1 MRVTNQLIINTVLT
15 NLDNS
20 RERLRDLQT
29 QAATGMQIQRPS
41 ADPIGAMRV
50 LKLNLL
56 LRDQR
61 QFRDNIKNGMSWLTM
76 TEKVLDEASS
86 VIGKVKTTTV
96 SGSSDSL
103 GPSERKAL
111 AVQVDSMLEHL
122 IALGNSRL
130 EGKYIFAGTHT
141 LTAPYSASNA
151 VQDER
156 FTARIGEAVRLA
168 HADLSTGT
176 ATVTTEDGATTF
188 VEGVD
193 YTLDYTQG
201 TITALADG
209 GMANATTYVVNYE
222 TRTTNAVSLGVSST
236 TGNIDREIGERTLM
250 PVNISGETVFN
261 GTTNAFEVLVRLKDS
276 LLRNDGD
283 GVRGVMDDL
292 DAVLDQI
299 ISVSGVVGA
308 RVHRLQL
315 SEQRIQSEILHTQE
329 LLSAVQEIDLAETVS
344 RLKAEELT
352 YQTALS
358 VGGRIVLPT
367 LLDFVK

>member
-15 NLDNS
+15 NLDRG

-29 QAATGMQIQRPS
+29 KAATGMQIQRPS
-41 ADPIGAMRV
+41 DDPIGSMRV

-61 QFRDNIKNGMSWLTM
+61 QFSDNIENGSSWLTM
-76 TEKVLDEASS
+76 TEKVLNEAST
-86 VIGKVKTTTV
+86 VIGEVKTTTV
-96 SGSSDSL
+96 SGSNDSL
-103 GPSERKAL
+103 GPSERRAL

-122 IALGNSRL
+122 VALGNSRL

-141 LTAPYSASNA
+141 LTMPYLAENA
-151 VQDER
+151 VQDEG
-156 FTARIGEAVRLA
+156 FTARVGEAVRLA

-176 ATVTTEDGATTF
+176 ATVTTQDGATTF

-193 YTLDYTQG
+193 YTLDYAQG

-209 GMANATTYVVNYE
+209 GMAESTAYVVDYE
-222 TRTTNAVSLGVSST
+222 TRTVSSVSLGVSST
-236 TGNIDREIGERTLM
+236 AGNIDREIGEKTMM
-250 PVNISGETVFN
+250 PVNISGEAVFD
-261 GTTNAFEVLVRLKDS
+261 GTINAFEVLVRLKDG

-299 ISVSGVVGA
+299 ISVSGAVGA
-308 RVHRLQL
+308 RMHRLQL
-315 SEQRIQSEILHTQE
+315 SELRIQSEILHTQE
-329 LLSAVQEIDLAETVS
+329 LLSTVQEIDLAETLT

-367 LLDFVK
+367 LLDFIK